1 MKKGNRRI
9 NIKRTEPGF
18 PRGIPEKEKIRKTEK
33 KDQGKQKKRS
43 GKTEK
48 KIRENRKKRSGK
60 TEKKIRDNE
69 KMLTENRTEF
79 PENGK
84 TVSGKI
90 LLTDRKS

>member
-48 KIRENRKKRSGK
+48 KDQGK
-60 TEKKIRDNE
+60 QKKKIRDNE